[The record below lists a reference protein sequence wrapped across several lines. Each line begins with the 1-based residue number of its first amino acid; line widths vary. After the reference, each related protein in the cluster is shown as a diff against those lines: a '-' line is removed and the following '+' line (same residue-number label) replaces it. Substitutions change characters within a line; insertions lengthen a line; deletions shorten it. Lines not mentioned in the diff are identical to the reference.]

1 MKCIYCNPQLVI
13 VSQMRDL
20 LERAGIATELRN
32 EYAAGASGELAP
44 IDAWPELWLLHDSDR
59 ARARQLLAEL
69 RSGDELP
76 DWHCGVCDSASPAS
90 FERCWHCGADR

>member
-1 MKCIYCNPQLVI
+1 MKRIYSHPQLVV

-32 EYAAGASGELAP
+32 EYAAGAVGELAP
-44 IDAWPELWLLHDSDR
+44 IDAWPELWLLRDFDQQR
-59 ARARQLLAEL
+59 ANQLLAEL
-69 RSGDELP
+69 HRRDELP
-76 DWHCGVCDSASPAS
+76 DWLCPQCANACPAS